1 MEKDLINKTEKDF
14 ESIKHIDENGIEFW
28 YAREL
33 MTVLEYKQWRRF
45 EQVIERAK
53 EACKNSNISIDDHF
67 AGVGKIVK
75 AGATNKDIGD
85 IKLTRYACYLIAQNG
100 DSRKNAIALAQTY
113 FAVQTRKEVIMEQN
127 NELKLFEDKKIRAK
141 WDDEQEKW
149 YFSVVDV
156 VAVLT
161 DNDYQKSRNY
171 WKWLKNKLIQ
181 EGSELVSNTIQLKMK
196 SVDGKYYNT
205 DVMTTEQI
213 LRLIQSIPS
222 KKAEPFKLWLAQ
234 VGKERIDEAYDPEIA
249 INRALDIYR
258 KKGYSEEWI
267 NQRLKTIDIRKEF
280 TDELKEKGISEAKDF
295 AILTNILTQA
305 WSGHSVK
312 EYKNLKG
319 LKKENLRD
327 NMTNM
332 ELVLNM
338 LAETSSTEISK
349 SKKEKGFKEAQDSV
363 IEGGNIARVAR
374 EQLEKKTG
382 KKVVSDKNAKE
393 IRKLNSATE

>member
-1 MEKDLINKTEKDF
+1 
-14 ESIKHIDENGIEFW
+14 
-28 YAREL
+28 
-33 MTVLEYKQWRRF
+33 
-45 EQVIERAK
+45 
-53 EACKNSNISIDDHF
+53 
-67 AGVGKIVK
+67 
-75 AGATNKDIGD
+75 
-85 IKLTRYACYLIAQNG
+85 
-100 DSRKNAIALAQTY
+100 
-113 FAVQTRKEVIMEQN
+113 MEQN
-127 NELKLFEDKKIRAK
+127 NELKLFEDKKIRTK

-156 VAVLT
+156 IAVLT

-171 WKWLKNKLIQ
+171 WKWLKNKLNE
-181 EGSELVSNTIQLKMK
+181 EGSELVSNTNQLKMRAY
-196 SVDGKYYNT
+196 DGKLRDT
-205 DVMTTEQI
+205 DVMNTEQV

-280 TDELKEKGISEAKDF
+280 TDELKEKGISESKDF

-305 WSGHSVK
+305 WSGYSVK

-319 LKKENLRD
+319 LKKENLKD

-349 SKKEKGFKEAQDSV
+349 SKNRKGFKEAEDSV
-363 IEGGNIARVAR
+363 KKGGNIAKLAK
-374 EQLEKKTG
+374 EQLEKETG
-382 KKVVSDKNAKE
+382 KKVISDKNAKK
-393 IRKLNSATE
+393 IRKLNSGEE

>member
-1 MEKDLINKTEKDF
+1 
-14 ESIKHIDENGIEFW
+14 
-28 YAREL
+28 
-33 MTVLEYKQWRRF
+33 
-45 EQVIERAK
+45 
-53 EACKNSNISIDDHF
+53 
-67 AGVGKIVK
+67 
-75 AGATNKDIGD
+75 
-85 IKLTRYACYLIAQNG
+85 
-100 DSRKNAIALAQTY
+100 
-113 FAVQTRKEVIMEQN
+113 MEQN
-127 NELKLFEDKKIRAK
+127 NELKIFEDKKIRAK

-156 VAVLT
+156 IAVLT

-181 EGSELVSNTIQLKMK
+181 EGSELVSDTNQLKMK

-205 DVMTTEQI
+205 YVMTTEQV

-222 KKAEPFKLWLAQ
+222 KRAEPFKLWLAQ

-249 INRALDIYR
+249 INRALDTYR

-280 TDELKEKGISEAKDF
+280 TDELKEKGISASKDF

-305 WSGHSVK
+305 WSGYSVK

-349 SKKEKGFKEAQDSV
+349 SKNRKGFKEAEDSV
-363 IEGGNIARVAR
+363 KKGGNIAKIAK
-374 EQLEKKTG
+374 EQLEKETG
-382 KKVVSDKNAKE
+382 KKVISDKNAKE
-393 IRKLNSATE
+393 IRKLNSGEE

>member
-1 MEKDLINKTEKDF
+1 
-14 ESIKHIDENGIEFW
+14 
-28 YAREL
+28 
-33 MTVLEYKQWRRF
+33 
-45 EQVIERAK
+45 
-53 EACKNSNISIDDHF
+53 
-67 AGVGKIVK
+67 
-75 AGATNKDIGD
+75 
-85 IKLTRYACYLIAQNG
+85 
-100 DSRKNAIALAQTY
+100 
-113 FAVQTRKEVIMEQN
+113 MEQYN
-127 NELKLFEDKKIRAK
+127 QLKLFENKKIRAK
-141 WDDEQEKW
+141 WDEGQEKW

-156 VAVLT
+156 VSVLT

-181 EGSELVSNTIQLKMK
+181 EGSELVSNTNQLKMK

-205 DVMTTEQI
+205 DVMNTEQV

-267 NQRLKTIDIRKEF
+267 NQRLKATDIRKEF

-305 WSGHSVK
+305 WSGHSVN

-349 SKKEKGFKEAQDSV
+349 SK
-363 IEGGNIARVAR
+363 N
-374 EQLEKKTG
+374 
-382 KKVVSDKNAKE
+382 
-393 IRKLNSATE
+393 

>member
-1 MEKDLINKTEKDF
+1 
-14 ESIKHIDENGIEFW
+14 
-28 YAREL
+28 
-33 MTVLEYKQWRRF
+33 
-45 EQVIERAK
+45 
-53 EACKNSNISIDDHF
+53 
-67 AGVGKIVK
+67 
-75 AGATNKDIGD
+75 
-85 IKLTRYACYLIAQNG
+85 
-100 DSRKNAIALAQTY
+100 
-113 FAVQTRKEVIMEQN
+113 MEQN
-127 NELKLFEDKKIRAK
+127 NELKLFEDKKIRTK

-156 VAVLT
+156 IAVLT

-171 WKWLKNKLIQ
+171 WKWLKNKLNE
-181 EGSELVSNTIQLKMK
+181 EGSELVSNTNQLKMRAY
-196 SVDGKYYNT
+196 DGKLRDT
-205 DVMTTEQI
+205 DVMNTEQV

-249 INRALDIYR
+249 INKALDIYR

-280 TDELKEKGISEAKDF
+280 TDELKEKGISESKDF

-305 WSGHSVK
+305 WSGYSVK

-349 SKKEKGFKEAQDSV
+349 SKNRKGFKEAEDSV
-363 IEGGNIARVAR
+363 KKGGNIAKLAK
-374 EQLEKKTG
+374 EQLEKETG
-382 KKVVSDKNAKE
+382 KKVISDKNAKE
-393 IRKLNSATE
+393 IRKLNSGEE

>member
-1 MEKDLINKTEKDF
+1 MGQE
-14 ESIKHIDENGIEFW
+14 
-28 YAREL
+28 
-33 MTVLEYKQWRRF
+33 
-45 EQVIERAK
+45 
-53 EACKNSNISIDDHF
+53 
-67 AGVGKIVK
+67 
-75 AGATNKDIGD
+75 
-85 IKLTRYACYLIAQNG
+85 
-100 DSRKNAIALAQTY
+100 
-113 FAVQTRKEVIMEQN
+113 
-127 NELKLFEDKKIRAK
+127 NELKIFEDKKIRAK
-141 WDDEQEKW
+141 WDEEEEKW
-149 YFSVVDV
+149 YFSVVDI

-161 DNDYQKSRNY
+161 ENDYQAGRKY
-171 WKWLKNKLIQ
+171 WKTLKMRLNK
-181 EGSELVSNTIQLKMK
+181 EGSELVTNCYQLKMQ
-196 SVDGKYYNT
+196 SIDGKYYNT
-205 DVMTTEQI
+205 DVMTIEQI

-222 KKAEPFKLWLAQ
+222 KKAEPLKLWLAQ

-280 TDELKEKGISEAKDF
+280 TDELKEKGIDSGKDF

-305 WSGHSVK
+305 WSEYSVK

-349 SKKEKGFKEAQDSV
+349 SKKRKGFKEAEDSV
-363 IEGGNIARVAR
+363 IKGGNIARIAK
-374 EQLEKKTG
+374 EQLERETG

-393 IRKLNSATE
+393 IRKLSSGEE

>member
-1 MEKDLINKTEKDF
+1 MGQD
-14 ESIKHIDENGIEFW
+14 
-28 YAREL
+28 
-33 MTVLEYKQWRRF
+33 
-45 EQVIERAK
+45 
-53 EACKNSNISIDDHF
+53 
-67 AGVGKIVK
+67 
-75 AGATNKDIGD
+75 
-85 IKLTRYACYLIAQNG
+85 
-100 DSRKNAIALAQTY
+100 
-113 FAVQTRKEVIMEQN
+113 

-149 YFSVVDV
+149 YFSVVDI

-161 DNDYQKSRNY
+161 ENGYQKARTY
-171 WKWLKNKLIQ
+171 WKVLKLRLKE
-181 EGSELVSNTIQLKMK
+181 EGNESVTNCNQLKMK
-196 SVDGKYYNT
+196 STDGKLYNT
-205 DVMTTEQI
+205 DVMNIEQI

-222 KKAEPFKLWLAQ
+222 KKAEPLKLWLAQ

-267 NQRLKTIDIRKEF
+267 NQRLKTIDIRKEL
-280 TDELKEKGISEAKDF
+280 TDELKEKGIDSGKDF

-305 WSGHSVK
+305 WSGYSVK

-338 LAETSSTEISK
+338 LAETSATEISK
-349 SKKEKGFKEAQDSV
+349 SKKQKGFKEAESSV
-363 IEGGNIARVAR
+363 IEGGNVARVAR
-374 EQLEKKTG
+374 EQLESKIG
-382 KKVVSDKNAKE
+382 KKVISDKNAKE
-393 IRKLNSATE
+393 IRKLESGKE

>member
-1 MEKDLINKTEKDF
+1 MVST
-14 ESIKHIDENGIEFW
+14 
-28 YAREL
+28 
-33 MTVLEYKQWRRF
+33 
-45 EQVIERAK
+45 
-53 EACKNSNISIDDHF
+53 
-67 AGVGKIVK
+67 
-75 AGATNKDIGD
+75 TN
-85 IKLTRYACYLIAQNG
+85 
-100 DSRKNAIALAQTY
+100 
-113 FAVQTRKEVIMEQN
+113 
-127 NELKLFEDKKIRAK
+127 
-141 WDDEQEKW
+141 
-149 YFSVVDV
+149 
-156 VAVLT
+156 
-161 DNDYQKSRNY
+161 
-171 WKWLKNKLIQ
+171 
-181 EGSELVSNTIQLKMK
+181 QLKMQ

-205 DVMTTEQI
+205 DVMDIKQI

-305 WSGHSVK
+305 WSGYSVK
-312 EYKNLKG
+312 EYKNLKR

-349 SKKEKGFKEAQDSV
+349 SKKQKGFKGAKDSV
-363 IEGGNIARVAR
+363 IKGGNIAKIAR
-374 EQLEKKTG
+374 KQIERETG
-382 KKVVSDKNAKE
+382 KMVISNKNAKE
-393 IRKLNSATE
+393 IRMLNSEEE

>member
-1 MEKDLINKTEKDF
+1 MI
-14 ESIKHIDENGIEFW
+14 
-28 YAREL
+28 
-33 MTVLEYKQWRRF
+33 
-45 EQVIERAK
+45 AK
-53 EACKNSNISIDDHF
+53 
-67 AGVGKIVK
+67 
-75 AGATNKDIGD
+75 
-85 IKLTRYACYLIAQNG
+85 
-100 DSRKNAIALAQTY
+100 
-113 FAVQTRKEVIMEQN
+113 
-127 NELKLFEDKKIRAK
+127 
-141 WDDEQEKW
+141 
-149 YFSVVDV
+149 
-156 VAVLT
+156 
-161 DNDYQKSRNY
+161 
-171 WKWLKNKLIQ
+171 
-181 EGSELVSNTIQLKMK
+181 
-196 SVDGKYYNT
+196 DGKKRKVRTANT
-205 DVMTTEQI
+205 KGI
-213 LRLIQSIPS
+213 LRIIQSIPS
-222 KKAEPFKLWLAQ
+222 PKAEPFKLWLAQ

-258 KKGYSEEWI
+258 KKGYSEDWI

-374 EQLEKKTG
+374 EQLERKTG

-393 IRKLNSATE
+393 IRKLNSGKE

>member
-1 MEKDLINKTEKDF
+1 
-14 ESIKHIDENGIEFW
+14 
-28 YAREL
+28 
-33 MTVLEYKQWRRF
+33 
-45 EQVIERAK
+45 
-53 EACKNSNISIDDHF
+53 
-67 AGVGKIVK
+67 
-75 AGATNKDIGD
+75 
-85 IKLTRYACYLIAQNG
+85 
-100 DSRKNAIALAQTY
+100 
-113 FAVQTRKEVIMEQN
+113 MEQN
-127 NELKLFEDKKIRAK
+127 NELKIFEDKKIRAK

-156 VAVLT
+156 IAVLT

-181 EGSELVSNTIQLKMK
+181 EGSELVSDTNQLKMK

-205 DVMTTEQI
+205 DVMTTEQV

-249 INRALDIYR
+249 INRALDTYR

-280 TDELKEKGISEAKDF
+280 TDELKEKGISASKDF

-305 WSGHSVK
+305 WSGYSVK
-312 EYKNLKG
+312 EYKNLKS

-349 SKKEKGFKEAQDSV
+349 SKNRKGFKEAEDSV
-363 IEGGNIARVAR
+363 KKGGNIAKIAK
-374 EQLEKKTG
+374 EQLEKETG
-382 KKVVSDKNAKE
+382 KKVISDKNAKE
-393 IRKLNSATE
+393 IRKLNSGEE

>member
-1 MEKDLINKTEKDF
+1 
-14 ESIKHIDENGIEFW
+14 
-28 YAREL
+28 
-33 MTVLEYKQWRRF
+33 
-45 EQVIERAK
+45 
-53 EACKNSNISIDDHF
+53 
-67 AGVGKIVK
+67 
-75 AGATNKDIGD
+75 
-85 IKLTRYACYLIAQNG
+85 
-100 DSRKNAIALAQTY
+100 
-113 FAVQTRKEVIMEQN
+113 MEQN
-127 NELKLFEDKKIRAK
+127 NELKIFEDKKIRAK

-156 VAVLT
+156 IAVLT

-181 EGSELVSNTIQLKMK
+181 EGSELVSDTNQLKMK
-196 SVDGKYYNT
+196 SIDGKYYNT
-205 DVMTTEQI
+205 DVMTTEQV

-249 INRALDIYR
+249 INRALDTYR

-280 TDELKEKGISEAKDF
+280 TDELKEKGISASKDF

-305 WSGHSVK
+305 WSGYSVK
-312 EYKNLKG
+312 EFKYLKG

-349 SKKEKGFKEAQDSV
+349 SKNRKGFKEAEDSV
-363 IEGGNIARVAR
+363 KKGGNIAKIAK
-374 EQLEKKTG
+374 EQLEKETG
-382 KKVVSDKNAKE
+382 KKVISDKNAKE
-393 IRKLNSATE
+393 IRKLNSGKE